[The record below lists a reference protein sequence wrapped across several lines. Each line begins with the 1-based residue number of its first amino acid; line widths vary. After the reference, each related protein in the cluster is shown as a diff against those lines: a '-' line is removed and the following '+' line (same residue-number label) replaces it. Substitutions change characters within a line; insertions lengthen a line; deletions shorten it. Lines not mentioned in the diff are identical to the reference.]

1 MKNLSQHRCTASVLT
16 DFRIFFS
23 PFLSFYAS
31 TPEAKILI
39 PHSFN
44 SCLFLIFIVECNCLC
59 IHIISSPQAA
69 AENISIHNQT
79 ARITSE
85 EEKLDES
92 DAEILLIKDNHY
104 LWLSQPLTSYKT
116 EDVFP
121 FPPDSKLP
129 E

>member
-1 MKNLSQHRCTASVLT
+1 MQ
-16 DFRIFFS
+16 
-23 PFLSFYAS
+23 
-31 TPEAKILI
+31 
-39 PHSFN
+39 
-44 SCLFLIFIVECNCLC
+44 LC

-92 DAEILLIKDNHY
+92 DAEIWLVKDNHY

-116 EDVFP
+116 EDVFT
-121 FPPDSKLP
+121 FPQDSKLSECP
-129 E
+129 R